1 MRNDI
6 WKIPGAASN
15 PGSRSLSQPH
25 NPISGQPA
33 PASPIPTHTPQS
45 FVHSHPE
52 VTMRPM
58 FPMFAASYLLL
69 FLLFF
74 TQNLYAR
81 TRLETLALKA
91 VSENLAES
99 APAIAELRAMGPAGL
114 KAL

>member
-1 MRNDI
+1 MI
-6 WKIPGAASN
+6 YGKSPAPLPIQVAA
-15 PGSRSLSQPH
+15 LYSQPH

-52 VTMRPM
+52 VTMRPK
-58 FPMFAASYLLL
+58 FSSSFLLL

-91 VSENLAES
+91 VSENSAES
-99 APAIAELRAMGPAGL
+99 APAIAELRAMGPA
-114 KAL
+114 